1 MITEES
7 FAAIVT
13 KVSTNEGITN
23 EEATELIESLA
34 ELDQRGLIAG
44 EIVQFVL
51 HGVDEVYKH
60 FINDVLQDLQL
71 RDKAK
76 AKKIAGVGAKAAAQL
91 IATTQL
97 YIAQR
102 YAEFD
107 DSEESAVDNA
117 DEGVANDEPTA

>member
-13 KVSTNEGITN
+13 KVSNNEGITN

>member
-13 KVSTNEGITN
+13 KVSNNEGITN

-91 IATTQL
+91 VATTQL

>member
-7 FAAIVT
+7 VAAIVA
-13 KVSTNEGITN
+13 KVSNNEGITN

>member
-13 KVSTNEGITN
+13 KVSNNEGITN

-102 YAEFD
+102 YTEFD